1 MKNKIGFLRRKNPI
15 FQESQD
21 ASISASFFI
30 QTRHERSFGELRDA
44 SLILPFGSF
53 TCRIL

>member
-21 ASISASFFI
+21 ASISASFLYK
-30 QTRHERSFGELRDA
+30 HAMKGLSA
-44 SLILPFGSF
+44 N
-53 TCRIL
+53 